1 MALAGG
7 KAARVVA
14 GQIVR
19 DITSEGLSRLPQE
32 AELLTKYGVSRPSLR
47 EAMRLLEMY
56 GVITLKPGPG
66 GGALV
71 NRVAS
76 QEFAATTTLY
86 FHVLGLTLADL
97 MRTRIRLEPLMAR
110 LAADRVR
117 AGKPWGPDPEDS
129 SVPADP
135 REVRPNFHL
144 AVAKHA
150 GDPILLLF
158 AHALRDITV
167 DVFGDEKFA
176 EMGGREGAVSHAEIA
191 DAIGRGRPARAEA
204 LMRTHTEDYLSL
216 LEEHVPHLL
225 KQVID
230 WG

>member
-19 DITSEGLSRLPQE
+19 DITAEKLARLP
-32 AELLTKYGVSRPSLR
+32 AESALLTRYGVSRPSLR

-66 GGALV
+66 GGAVV
-71 NRVAS
+71 NQVAS
-76 QEFAATTTLY
+76 QEFATSTSLY
-86 FHVLGLTLADL
+86 FHLLGLTVGDL
-97 MRTRIRLEPLMAR
+97 LQTRLNLEPLMAR
-110 LAADRVR
+110 MAAQKVKDGGVWQYTESDATPDDGSRVQR
-117 AGKPWGPDPEDS
+117 SE
-129 SVPADP
+129 
-135 REVRPNFHL
+135 FHL
-144 AVAKHA
+144 AIAELA
-150 GDPILLLF
+150 GDPILVLF

-167 DVFGDEKFA
+167 HALTEDRLRTVTMSDLT
-176 EMGGREGAVSHAEIA
+176 VSHEEIEAAIAAGQPAKAE
-191 DAIGRGRPARAEA
+191 R
-204 LMRTHTEDYLSL
+204 LMRTHTQDFIEL
-216 LEEHVPHLL
+216 LRMHVPHLL